1 MAVKPAA
8 SAVLEAIVLT
18 VILERTVT
26 ISLSRAVKRG
36 LVLGLKITQVL
47 TRRHWMGLRQKI
59 SKSPGPLTFITSV
72 L

>member
-18 VILERTVT
+18 VMLERTVT

-36 LVLGLKITQVL
+36 LVLGLKNHSGIDTKAL
-47 TRRHWMGLRQKI
+47 DGAETEDI
-59 SKSPGPLTFITSV
+59 
-72 L
+72 